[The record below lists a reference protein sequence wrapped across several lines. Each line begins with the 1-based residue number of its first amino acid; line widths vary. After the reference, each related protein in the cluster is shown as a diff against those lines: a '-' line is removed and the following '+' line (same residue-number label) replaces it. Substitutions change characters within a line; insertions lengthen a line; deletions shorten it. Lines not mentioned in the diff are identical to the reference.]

1 MQLDVAS
8 LEKLMKKAAPLWQ
21 DMSNPPT
28 ENSARQFRQYAAL
41 IILKQVKEAL
51 DQYENTGQAT
61 VPKVSLGFEL
71 EIPAAQTAT
80 TEAGTEATTTPVTL
94 RCTRWGWPGGFD
106 TTWDV

>member
-1 MQLDVAS
+1 MQLDVES
-8 LEKLMKKAAPLWQ
+8 LEMLMKKAAPLWQ
-21 DMSNPPT
+21 DMNNPPT

-61 VPKVSLGFEL
+61 VAKVSLGFEL
-71 EIPAAQTAT
+71 EIPATSAT
-80 TEAGTEATTTPVTL
+80 TAEASTTPVTL